1 MKMDIILE
9 TKSVNEVFRLIQY
22 LSVKNQVDR
31 NYQEIMSS
39 KK

>member
-31 NYQEIMSS
+31 NYQEIMSR